1 METDRP
7 PSRKDR
13 RTGTIYD
20 AAGAKGVS
28 RDTSLKSSTEYLR
41 NSPGIPVSSSSS
53 SMRTRQVRARLF
65 LHLTHIV
72 VPESASPARMMSTVN
87 LELPAVD
94 ACGMKTVKNPL
105 GDITLLATDVKT
117 RAHRLGLR
125 RQQQVKCPVTGMV
138 LEPNGN
144 ATRLNLDKKPQAF
157 ARSRK
162 VYVQSAHDLV
172 IQSVRKTN
180 LFTAK
185 TNEKRV
191 PTGPAFAKNPFA

>member
-1 METDRP
+1 M
-7 PSRKDR
+7 
-13 RTGTIYD
+13 
-20 AAGAKGVS
+20 V
-28 RDTSLKSSTEYLR
+28 
-41 NSPGIPVSSSSS
+41 
-53 SMRTRQVRARLF
+53 
-65 LHLTHIV
+65 
-72 VPESASPARMMSTVN
+72 STVN

-157 ARSRK
+157 SAIEEGVRAVGARPRDSERAQDQPLHRK
-162 VYVQSAHDLV
+162 DEREARPDRTHIRQESLRVISAT
-172 IQSVRKTN
+172 R
-180 LFTAK
+180 AW
-185 TNEKRV
+185 RRR
-191 PTGPAFAKNPFA
+191 G

>member
-1 METDRP
+1 MV
-7 PSRKDR
+7 
-13 RTGTIYD
+13 
-20 AAGAKGVS
+20 A
-28 RDTSLKSSTEYLR
+28 
-41 NSPGIPVSSSSS
+41 
-53 SMRTRQVRARLF
+53 
-65 LHLTHIV
+65 
-72 VPESASPARMMSTVN
+72 TVN

-94 ACGMKTVKNPL
+94 ACGLKTVKNPL

-144 ATRLNLDKKPQAF
+144 ATRLNLDKKPQAI

-162 VYVQSAHDLV
+162 VYVRSVHDLV
-172 IQSVRKTN
+172 IQSVRKTQ
-180 LFTAK
+180 LFTTK